1 MQNIIEY
8 LEHKIINTPQRWAV
22 KLVIEHKLEPRKI
35 VYDALTILQYHFR
48 KTSTSE
54 SATCKLTAASVAI
67 GKNVLLQKGVELGFR
82 ADVTVGDLILEAFY
96 ECGYIKIVRAPTEAQ
111 IRWEKNPVGKKPYSR
126 APYMIETSEKWINIG
141 KLPNQ
146 VVDELILNTSF
157 TKIPRVHNLFQDNG
171 HPVIK
176 HWGYDKDQD
185 FKELLDAPFIDAI
198 NKLQRTAWVI
208 DNDIL
213 DAVIKNKQKFVT
225 ETLKVSD
232 ETGKNYRYCIFGNN
246 KELEGKDL
254 YWNNVVFKPEL
265 GNKSLEKKYYGELR
279 RLTNKLRNKPNKK
292 PLQTMQAK
300 YDEAATH
307 WNAKLVLLKNRS
319 KFDAYSMTV
328 QKAEALRNKIFF
340 QYVDADYRGRLYY
353 RESYLNYQGKDME
366 RGLLKFANAKPVNE
380 EGLYHFAM
388 HTACSYNQS
397 YTIDNI
403 PTWCESDYKSHLEKE
418 GLTDIS
424 VDKMSIDDR
433 VKWVVNN
440 EDFIRNTWVNRT
452 IHDKAEKPV
461 GFLACCKAWCNLWDQ
476 QRKMPEN
483 DVYYMDLPVPID
495 GSNNGWQHLAA
506 ISKDRNAGELVG
518 LVQTDIPKDFYVQ
531 TAKAL
536 IARVPEWF
544 AQRAMPMKHIRKC
557 ISKRGAMTRAY
568 SAGHLAIALNMYAD
582 CYAEGFHSK
591 YNITMSDCNDL
602 AFQLI
607 RAIDEV
613 CPGPLETMSYL
624 QSIANHIIA
633 DLKEPVV
640 EWTTPSGFPVRY
652 ENYVMEDVKWK
663 SWISDMRI
671 QHVGKEHRLVY
682 GKKIASPGGF
692 ASGISPNF
700 IHSMDA
706 AHMALIIH
714 YWDGDFAA
722 IHDSFSTHSCDVASL
737 LDLTKEVFI
746 KMYDHDDYYQ
756 HIADMLLL
764 EPEKFSYD
772 YKLGDLNVKEI
783 ANSDYFFS

>member
-1 MQNIIEY
+1 MKLV
-8 LEHKIINTPQRWAV
+8 LEHELQPKQ
-22 KLVIEHKLEPRKI
+22 L

-67 GKNVLLQKGVELGFR
+67 GKNVLLRQGVELGFR
-82 ADVTVGDLILEAFY
+82 ADVTVGDLVLEGFY
-96 ECGYIKIVRAPTEAQ
+96 ECGYIKIFRAPTEAQ
-111 IRWEKNPVGKKPYSR
+111 IEWEKNPVGKKPFSR
-126 APYMIETSEKWINIG
+126 APYMIETSDKWLQIG
-141 KLPNQ
+141 SLPSD
-146 VVDELILNTSF
+146 VVNELIQNTSF
-157 TKIPRVHNLFQDNG
+157 TKINRVHHLFQENG

-176 HWGYDKDQD
+176 HWGYDRDQD
-185 FKELLDAPFIDAI
+185 FKDLLDQPFVNAI
-198 NKLQRTAWVI
+198 NKLQRTAWTI

-213 DAVIKNKQKFVT
+213 EAVKKNKRKFVT
-225 ETLKVSD
+225 ENLKVSD

-246 KELEGKDL
+246 DELQGKDL
-254 YWNNVVFKPEL
+254 YWNNTVFKPEL
-265 GNKSLEKKYYGELR
+265 GNKSLEKKYYSELR

-292 PLQTMQAK
+292 LLEKAQAK

-319 KFDAYSMTV
+319 KFDAYNMTI
-328 QKAEALRNKIFF
+328 QKAEALKDKVFF

-366 RGLLKFANAKPVNE
+366 RGLLKFANAKPMTE
-380 EGLYHFAM
+380 EGLYYFAV
-388 HTACSYNQS
+388 HTACTYNQS

-403 PTWCESDYKSHLEKE
+403 PDWCEADYKSHLEDE

-424 VDKMSIDDR
+424 VDKMTIDDR
-433 VKWVVNN
+433 VKWVIHN
-440 EDFIRNTWVNRT
+440 EDFIRNTWNNRT
-452 IHDKAEKPV
+452 IHDKAEKGV
-461 GFLACCKAWCNLWDQ
+461 SFLACCKAWCGLWDQ
-476 QRKMPEN
+476 KEEN
-483 DVYYMDLPVPID
+483 GVYHLSLPIPID

-506 ISKDRNAGELVG
+506 ISKDKKAGELVG
-518 LVQTDIPKDFYVQ
+518 LVKTDIPKDFYVQ

-536 IARVPEWF
+536 ISRVPEWF
-544 AQRAMPMKHIRKC
+544 AQRDMPMKHIRKG

-582 CYAEGFHSK
+582 CYAEGYHSK
-591 YNITMSDCNDL
+591 YNITMSDCTDL
-602 AFQLI
+602 SYNLI
-607 RAIDEV
+607 KAIDEV

-624 QSIANHIIA
+624 QAIANHIIS

-682 GKKIASPGGF
+682 GKKIPSPGGF

-722 IHDSFSTHSCDVASL
+722 IHDSFSTHACDVASL
-737 LDLTKEVFI
+737 LSLTKEVFI
-746 KMYDHDDYYQ
+746 KMYNHKDFYKD
-756 HIADMLLL
+756 IAEMLLL
-764 EPEKFSYD
+764 EPENFNYN
-772 YKLGDLNVKEI
+772 YKLGELDVEAI
-783 ANSDYFFS
+783 QDSDYFFS